1 MFSRSPPRPIE
12 NARTVDAVVTA
23 DSDRN
28 FNEAILD
35 VLGMAI
41 GGNWGV
47 PDSFD
52 ADKRIGKKAAISPI
66 TFLGDNTVQI
76 LCTPFQP
83 FVWHA

>member
-12 NARTVDAVVTA
+12 NARTAHTVGTA

-47 PDSFD
+47 PESFD
-52 ADKRIGKKAAISPI
+52 KTKVTQKSCRELDRRNTFWFGADYIEQ
-66 TFLGDNTVQI
+66 NI
-76 LCTPFQP
+76 L
-83 FVWHA
+83 